1 MTSLGGL
8 QAVTEATYSSI
19 LNVEFLLE
27 TFDEDLVVTFVQSLD
42 PRRKKRAVESIFQTI
57 DAFGFV
63 PSSELHYYIV
73 CIIILSMLS
82 SIFLQLK
89 LDW

>member
-8 QAVTEATYSSI
+8 QAATETYSSI
-19 LNVEFLLE
+19 LTVEFLLE
-27 TFDEDLVVTFVQSLD
+27 TFDEDLVVSFIQSLD
-42 PRRKKRAVESIFQTI
+42 PRRKKRVVESIFQTI

-63 PSSELHYYIV
+63 PSSELHYIV

-89 LDW
+89 PDW

>member
-19 LNVEFLLE
+19 LTVEFLLE
-27 TFDEDLVVTFVQSLD
+27 TFDEDLVVTFIQSLD
-42 PRRKKRAVESIFQTI
+42 PRRKKRVVESIFQTV

-63 PSSELHYYIV
+63 PSSELHYNFRYAEFYIFTIEARLV
-73 CIIILSMLS
+73 IILLS
-82 SIFLQLK
+82 
-89 LDW
+89 